1 VGRRHSARL
10 GLTRGLGLAPLFA
23 LVAGACTPRP
33 DGVTEQSCPPC
44 ECQCNGESGGA
55 GGAEASPVGASGEAA
70 NAGAPL
76 VSPFAASG
84 AGSLADPVGAA
95 VDPGVPVVAAGR
107 GDDGRDVGQIVG
119 DASRKMMHDDGK
131 GCLADLDLAVKIN
144 PKLGPRLEA
153 TRGQCEMLIGRCQK
167 GKERVARWYETES
180 NMHPE
185 RAMLTAESLA
195 SMRCRDG
202 DSSDRDRLLRAYF
215 ELSQGAY
222 VEPFAPERCEEHLAT
237 ARKLIPKVKP
247 RNVDDGQI
255 TGGAQALFHTAAQC
269 FAKAGECKRSW
280 AVYRDLFPP
289 ESLKQIGDAATRDR
303 VVRDSFDSSIERCK
317 GRS

>member
-1 VGRRHSARL
+1 MRRRHSARI
-10 GLTRGLGLAPLFA
+10 GLTRGFGLASLFA
-23 LVAGACTPRP
+23 LAGACTPRP
-33 DGVTEQSCPPC
+33 DAGTEQSCPPC
-44 ECQCNGESGGA
+44 ECQCNNESGVGADAGAGSSSGGA
-55 GGAEASPVGASGEAA
+55 GAA
-70 NAGAPL
+70 APL
-76 VSPFAASG
+76 VSPFAG

-107 GDDGRDVGQIVG
+107 ADDGRDIGEIVG

-131 GCLADLDLAVKIN
+131 GCLADLDLAAKID
-144 PKLGPRLEA
+144 PKLAPRLDA
-153 TRGQCEMLIGRCQK
+153 TRGQCEMLIGRCQE

-185 RAMLTAESLA
+185 RAMITAESLA
-195 SMRCRDG
+195 SMRCREG
-202 DSSDRDRLLRAYF
+202 NSSDRDRLLRAYF

-237 ARKLIPKVKP
+237 ARMLIPKVKP
-247 RNVDDGQI
+247 RDVDDGQI

-269 FAKAGECKRSW
+269 FAKAGQCKRSW
-280 AVYRDLFPP
+280 VVYRELFPP
-289 ESLKQIGDAATRDR
+289 ESLKQIGDPATRER

-317 GRS
+317 GKI